1 MPIFIIFCL
10 VLTTLVQTQSLYLPV
25 LNIEPVWM
33 AGGAVAGIFL
43 VGGCLKKLSGS
54 VWHDGF
60 ACGGLWAWYGYWEPL
75 FSKGSPM
82 FHVFPI
88 YYALL
93 SAWMLLTFISKSAR
107 FDRGS
112 REALRYLQKYL
123 SRFDTCLVAGL
134 VLLSLARPE
143 DYLLYPIS
151 MTLFIVRSTFQ
162 RCLEIIESQ

>member
-1 MPIFIIFCL
+1 MPIFIIACVL
-10 VLTTLVQTQSLYLPV
+10 LTTLVQIESQYLPW
-25 LNIEPVWM
+25 LHIESVWP
-33 AGGAVAGIFL
+33 AGGGLAGVFL
-43 VGGCLKKLSGS
+43 LGGCLKKLSSS

-60 ACGGLWAWYGYWEPL
+60 SCGGLWAWYGYWEPL

-93 SAWMLLTFISKSAR
+93 CAWMLLAFVSKSPR
-107 FDRGS
+107 FDRES
-112 REALRYLQKYL
+112 RDALRYLQKYL
-123 SRFDTCLVAGL
+123 SRFDACMMASV
-134 VLLSLARPE
+134 VLISLALPE

-162 RCLEIIESQ
+162 RCWEAIES